1 MLGALFFMIKID
13 KSYFHMTIL
22 DIISVVGVRNSEEL
36 KSGKAYR
43 SAKK

>member
-1 MLGALFFMIKID
+1 MIKID
-13 KSYFHMTIL
+13 KSYCHMTIL

-36 KSGKAYR
+36 VSAKAYR